1 MADDEKLTQK
11 TETASVDPSNDII
24 EIVTDYLGTPL
35 SQFITSG
42 NFLNDGD
49 ITDVGTLLTGNAD
62 AIVTKASSA
71 EITTGT
77 EAVKVITPD
86 TLAGSGYGKRT
97 MSVLVNDSV
106 ELVSGDGRAYFPRIP
121 SYLNGWNII
130 EVAANMVAGTA
141 LVTIQLHNLTQTAD
155 ILSTKLT
162 IDANEKDSK
171 DAVTPAVIDTGEN
184 TLATG
189 DRIRVDVD
197 DEGAG
202 TTWYDV
208 QITAQLP

>member
-1 MADDEKLTQK
+1 MADDEKLTEK
-11 TETASVDPSNDII
+11 TENSSPALIDLMELVDM
-24 EIVTDYLGTPL
+24 GGAPL
-35 SQFITSG
+35 SQKVTYGNVINSG
-42 NFLNDGD
+42 LQ
-49 ITDVGTLLTGNAD
+49 TVVGTVVSGNAD
-62 AIVTKASSA
+62 AIVTKASKA

-77 EAVKVITPD
+77 EPVKVITPD

-106 ELVSGDGRAYFPRIP
+106 ELVSGNGRAYFPRIP
-121 SYLNGWNII
+121 SYLNGWKII

-141 LVTIQLHNLTQTAD
+141 LVVVQLHNLTQTAD
-155 ILSTKLT
+155 ILTVELT

-171 DAVTPAVIDTGEN
+171 DATTPAVIDTGEN